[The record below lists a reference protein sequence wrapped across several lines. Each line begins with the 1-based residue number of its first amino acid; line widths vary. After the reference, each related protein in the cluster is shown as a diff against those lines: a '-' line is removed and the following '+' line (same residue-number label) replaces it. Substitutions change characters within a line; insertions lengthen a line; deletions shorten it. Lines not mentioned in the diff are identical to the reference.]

1 MKKLKIILLILISTY
16 FMINIAI
23 AWVVDMW
30 AIWNKKVITDV
41 SINSLSWSN
50 AIEKLN
56 NWWLSFLQTAKVILS
71 WVVLIYLV
79 YLGFMMVMAMWAEDK
94 LTATKRQIYYSL
106 LAFLFINIPWQL
118 YWVFSGKTNS
128 DVTTKNWESFSSVQK
143 SWDWNMF
150 INFDNW
156 NSTIENGVI
165 SFIKVIL
172 IWIVIMLFMMA
183 AIWII
188 SSWWNDE
195 KKKKAQKRFIN
206 WILWLIF
213 MWVIQMWTYVAYSG
227 DIPKWQSLFA
237 QLSNLALFFAWPVAI
252 FFLIIGWFY
261 YITSAW
267 DEAKAKKW
275 ATIIKNTFVAV
286 IILLASYAFLKD
298 LADFNL

>member
-23 AWVVDMW
+23 AWVVDMG
-30 AIWNKKVITDV
+30 AVWNKKVITDV

-172 IWIVIMLFMMA
+172 IWIVIMQFMMA
-183 AIWII
+183 AIWMI

-213 MWVIQMWTYVAYSG
+213 MWVIQMWTYVAYSW